1 MNIVI
6 KYYLHLCVFVFSLT
20 TTFAQGDTI
29 LLTKNFKFSDGI
41 YLSFD
46 AFQRNQPDLKWE
58 QVRAQVFSNPQT
70 FLTQIEAIQ
79 LKDSTQYKSLTINDI
94 YGVSLDGIP
103 YLQLRAGATNS
114 QLPTFAGL
122 QVRGKLCY
130 FEYEKTEETDVKIQA
145 YNPLNGKPFRTGFV
159 KRTIPVLYPKI
170 LNFNT
175 GVIVPFDRENLLAQI
190 EEDRQLSKTIE
201 QLTAQEVE
209 EKLFKCLLI
218 YDDRNPAFIK
228 TTPIN

>member
-1 MNIVI
+1 MNVVI
-6 KYYLHLCVFVFSLT
+6 KYSLCLCIFAFSCT
-20 TTFAQGDTI
+20 VAFAQGDTI
-29 LLTKNFKFSDGI
+29 LLTKNFKFEDGL
-41 YLSFD
+41 YLSFES
-46 AFQRNQPDLKWE
+46 FQRNQPDLKWE

-70 FLTQIEAIQ
+70 FITQIETIK
-79 LKDSTQYKSLTINDI
+79 LKDTTRHKPLFIYDI
-94 YGVSLDGIP
+94 YGISLDGIP
-103 YLQLRAGATNS
+103 YLQLAKGATDS
-114 QLPTFAGL
+114 ELPTFAGL

-130 FEYEKTEETDVKIQA
+130 FEYEKTEETNVKIQA

-175 GVIVPFDRENLLAQI
+175 GEIVSFDKENLLNQI
-190 EEDRQLSKTIE
+190 VEDRQLSKTIKN
-201 QLTAQEVE
+201 LTAQEVE

-228 TTPIN
+228 TEPIN